1 MTTITIKSSETL
13 TRTEFENLAELI
25 AFLTF
30 DNSRLEFSDE
40 FQADINKRS
49 EELKSG
55 KVKSYSLETVQ
66 TEIASRISR

>member
-13 TRTEFENLAELI
+13 TRTEFENLAELR

-30 DNSRLEFSDE
+30 DNSQLEFSDE
-40 FQADINKRS
+40 FRADINKRS
-49 EELKSG
+49 KELKSG